1 MRNAFADEVTALGAV
16 DPRVVL
22 LSGDIGNKLF
32 DKFKAAASRRF
43 LNCGIAEAN
52 MMGMA
57 AGMAMNGL
65 RPIVYTITPFTTTRC
80 FEQIRVDVCYHD
92 VPVIIVGTGSGLSYG
107 ELGPTHHS
115 CEDIAILRT
124 LPNMTVVCPADSTE
138 LRLALRAALRQDR
151 PVYLR
156 IGKKGEAAVHAQQP
170 SFELGKAI
178 TMRDG
183 ADVCLLGTGNMV
195 APLLTAAE
203 MLAEKGISARVENFH
218 TVKPLDSERLAE
230 VFSRFETVV
239 IAEEHSR
246 IGGLTG
252 AVAEWAVVNAPRMPK
267 MLTFGVPDSFP
278 HVVGTQEYF
287 RQCFGLTAENIATEV
302 AKAGKN
308 ADRAGL
314 R

>member
-1 MRNAFADEVTALGAV
+1 MRNAFADEVTTLGAV
-16 DPRVVL
+16 DPRIVL

-32 DKFKAAASRRF
+32 DKFKEAAPRNF

-124 LPNMTVVCPADSTE
+124 LPNMTVVCPADTTE
-138 LRLALRAALRQDR
+138 LRLALRAALCQKH

-156 IGKKGEAAVHAQQP
+156 IGKKGEAAVHPQPP

-178 TMRDG
+178 TMRAG
-183 ADVCLLGTGNMV
+183 NDVCLLGTGNMI
-195 APLLTAAE
+195 APLMVTAQ
-203 MLAEKGISARVENFH
+203 MLADRGISARVENFH
-218 TVKPLDSERLAE
+218 TVKPLDHLRLAE
-230 VFSRFETVV
+230 VFDRFETVV
-239 IAEEHSR
+239 LAEEHSR
-246 IGGLTG
+246 IGGLAG
-252 AVAEWAVVNAPRMPK
+252 AVAEWAIAHANRLPK
-267 MLTFGVPDSFP
+267 ILTFGVPDSFP
-278 HVVGTQEYF
+278 HFVGTQEYF
-287 RQCFGLTAENIATEV
+287 RQCFGLTAENIATEIEKV
-302 AKAGKN
+302 VGHAG
-308 ADRAGL
+308 RTGF